1 VSLSELAAQALGALS
16 RKERTVAEMRAW
28 LAERAESEE
37 KAEAALAE
45 LIAAEAVDDERFAR
59 RYAEDKREISGWGD
73 ERIAETLG
81 ERGVERELIDQAI
94 GGDEEGE
101 LDRAVAL
108 LRRRGEAP
116 ADERARA
123 RCFGALARKGYSA
136 ELAYEAVR
144 RYSRESAERAA

>member
-1 VSLSELAAQALGALS
+1 LA

-28 LAERAESEE
+28 LAQRAKSEDD
-37 KAEAALAE
+37 AEAALAE
-45 LIAAEAVDDERFAR
+45 LIAAEAVNDERFAR
-59 RYAEDKREISGWGD
+59 RYAEDKREISGWGA
-73 ERIAETLG
+73 ERIAEALA
-81 ERGVERELIDQAI
+81 ERGIERGIVEQAL
-94 GGDEEGE
+94 GADEGGE
-101 LDRAVAL
+101 LERAVAL

-144 RYSRESAERAA
+144 RYSREAAERAA

>member
-28 LAERAESEE
+28 LAQRAESED
-37 KAEAALAE
+37 EAKSALAE
-45 LIAAEAVDDERFAR
+45 LIAAEALDDERFAR
-59 RYAEDKREISGWGD
+59 RYAEDKREISGWGH
-73 ERIAETLG
+73 ERITEALA
-81 ERGVERELIDQAI
+81 ERGVDSGLIEEALTGDDGAEL
-94 GGDEEGE
+94 E
-101 LDRAVAL
+101 RAVAL

-136 ELAYEAVR
+136 ELAYEAIR
-144 RYSRESAERAA
+144 RYSREAAERAA